1 MSLFDRPHL
10 LRPQASLQVD
20 RPALTYLYEHA
31 IHQAQSKSWC
41 SMDLRSLV
49 LSWMGYGQQASM
61 LWPQTGQLQYKHGCS
76 IRSTILLGLRFR
88 GQVNVKV
95 QGARMTSIL
104 AHKSTTAPA
113 DGSWF
118 ADASRSL
125 GAAVAPV

>member
-1 MSLFDRPHL
+1 MSLFDRSHY

-20 RPALTYLYEHA
+20 RPQPSPTYMNTLFTKLNQKA
-31 IHQAQSKSWC
+31 GAPWIC
-41 SMDLRSLV
+41 DLV

-61 LWPQTGQLQYKHGCS
+61 LWPQTGQQQIQAWWCS

-104 AHKSTTAPA
+104 AHKSAVVARLQTAA
-113 DGSWF
+113 GSLMHR
-118 ADASRSL
+118 DRL
-125 GAAVAPV
+125 VQK